1 MASERIEVGVS
12 YDLRRGYYIT
22 TTTTNVPPTAALS
35 LAGLRK
41 QIEAAL
47 MPDTVDVRLVLD
59 RVARLERDR
68 RRALPLQQPR

>member
-22 TTTTNVPPTAALS
+22 TTTNVPP
-35 LAGLRK
+35 
-41 QIEAAL
+41 IAAL

>member
-12 YDLRRGYYIT
+12 YDLRRGYYI
-22 TTTTNVPPTAALS
+22 TTTNVPPTAALS

-47 MPDTVDVRLVLD
+47 MPNTVDVRLVLD

>member
-12 YDLRRGYYIT
+12 YDLRRGYYI

-47 MPDTVDVRLVLD
+47 KPDTVDVRLVLD